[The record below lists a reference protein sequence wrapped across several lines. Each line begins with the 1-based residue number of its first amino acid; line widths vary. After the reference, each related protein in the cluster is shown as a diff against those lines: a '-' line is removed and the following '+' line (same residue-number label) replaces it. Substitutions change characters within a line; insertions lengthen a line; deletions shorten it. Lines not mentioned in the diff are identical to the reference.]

1 MPPFSPFTGKYW
13 AKLMHRTCAGLCHA
27 ERGDQGDY
35 RQKLAQ
41 SGKVSTEV
49 RQPMS
54 NRRHTLCWMSATARL
69 VN

>member
-1 MPPFSPFTGKYW
+1 
-13 AKLMHRTCAGLCHA
+13 MHRTCAGLCHA
-27 ERGDQGDY
+27 ERGNQGDY

-54 NRRHTLCWMSATARL
+54 NRRHTVL
-69 VN
+69 VSDSPIANGMKLLEPHLLMMGDQA